1 MKKQKPITYKMG
13 DLIEIKERLCSDKVQ
28 PKIKVGQ
35 RYFVLAEGTIKR
47 GAKVLKVVEL
57 GAMLKEAIK
66 RPHDNID
73 PKQMQRIN
81 AERFF
86 WLKRPKSEIQ
96 EEFLRFKAEFE
107 KKNEEREMKF
117 LEEKFTEQER
127 VRMAYTPYL
136 FAELA
141 WHYTDQALNA
151 ARNRK
156 VEKYKKVARMVKA
169 FRVDFNQELRKKM
182 NQPVLE
188 CAQSKLQEVLQKHS
202 LDFFIFMTTVKN
214 ELNRQHVGLE
224 DDDVKTYAFMAFLCC
239 RSLNKI
245 DSENIDIIQKKL
257 KCNTTRHETY
267 KYMKELRG
275 CIDAYMDGCI
285 VELTQPIKTAVA
297 IMEKNIKNAKL

>member
-13 DLIEIKERLCSDKVQ
+13 DLIVIKERLCSDKVQ

-35 RYFVLAEGTIKR
+35 RYFVLAEGTIKS
-47 GAKVLKVVEL
+47 GAKALKVVEL

-141 WHYTDQALNA
+141 GTTQTRHLMPPETG
-151 ARNRK
+151 R
-156 VEKYKKVARMVKA
+156 
-169 FRVDFNQELRKKM
+169 LRSIK
-182 NQPVLE
+182 
-188 CAQSKLQEVLQKHS
+188 KLQEWLKP
-202 LDFFIFMTTVKN
+202 
-214 ELNRQHVGLE
+214 
-224 DDDVKTYAFMAFLCC
+224 
-239 RSLNKI
+239 
-245 DSENIDIIQKKL
+245 SE
-257 KCNTTRHETY
+257 
-267 KYMKELRG
+267 
-275 CIDAYMDGCI
+275 
-285 VELTQPIKTAVA
+285 
-297 IMEKNIKNAKL
+297 